1 MPRKLRQ
8 ALQRQALELE
18 KQGFE
23 VFSIHASLVMFV
35 NASIRLTT

>member
-1 MPRKLRQ
+1 MPRKLPQ
-8 ALQRQALELE
+8 VLQRQPVELE

-23 VFSIHASLVMFV
+23 VLSIHASLVMFV